1 MDSLVSIAQID
12 MIEESK
18 TFVFSRGTSTHTGI
32 FYISG
37 TGVNNHT
44 LPYSTTISHFL
55 IAKSDHIKMPVCVLV
70 PLEKTKVLL
79 SSIISI

>member
-18 TFVFSRGTSTHTGI
+18 TFIFSRGTSTHTGI
-32 FYISG
+32 FDISG

-55 IAKSDHIKMPVCVLV
+55 IAKSDHIKNAGVCACS
-70 PLEKTKVLL
+70 P
-79 SSIISI
+79 